1 MIYTVE
7 QLHSNPEVLRDLKN
21 LIGHKVLAGDRVNG
35 VSTIG
40 TLISVTNGNYP
51 FLVGF
56 KDGTSNC
63 YKFVKDIELKAENT
77 ENKTNNKATGGNNMA
92 MTMDI
97 GQIIS
102 MKVMTSLIDSDKEL
116 DLGKLA
122 LVQSLSNGGQFQITD
137 VVKAKILSK
146 LSIDDKTDTEN
157 LPIEKLVIL
166 KMLEEGRFD
175 IMEIIKAR
183 LIAKE
188 LKD

>member
-1 MIYTVE
+1 MIYSKKNLNDSEVKKLVGCE
-7 QLHSNPEVLRDLKN
+7 VYACDQLHETPV
-21 LIGHKVLAGDRVNG
+21 V
-35 VSTIG
+35 G
-40 TLISVTNGNYP
+40 TLTGI
-51 FLVGF
+51 
-56 KDGTSNC
+56 KDGNC
-63 YKFVKDIELKAENT
+63 PFQVEMEDDCSYFYKYIRPGRT
-77 ENKTNNKATGGNNMA
+77 EATNKKTIMPKGGNNMA
-92 MTMDI
+92 MSMDI

-146 LSIDDKTDTEN
+146 LSINDKTNAED

-166 KMLEEGRFD
+166 KMLEEGNFD
-175 IMEIIKAR
+175 VMEIIKAR

>member
-1 MIYTVE
+1 VIYTVE
-7 QLHSNPEVLRDLKN
+7 QLNSIPEALRDLKN
-21 LIGHKVLAGDRVNG
+21 LIGHKVLAGDRVNDL
-35 VSTIG
+35 STIG
-40 TLISVTNGNYP
+40 TLTSIARHESYP
-51 FLVGF
+51 FLVEF
-56 KDGTSNC
+56 KDGTSNA
-63 YKFVKDIELKAENT
+63 YKFVKALSLSET

-146 LSIDDKTDTEN
+146 LSIDDKTDAEN

>member
-1 MIYTVE
+1 
-7 QLHSNPEVLRDLKN
+7 
-21 LIGHKVLAGDRVNG
+21 
-35 VSTIG
+35 
-40 TLISVTNGNYP
+40 
-51 FLVGF
+51 
-56 KDGTSNC
+56 
-63 YKFVKDIELKAENT
+63 
-77 ENKTNNKATGGNNMA
+77 MA

>member
-7 QLHSNPEVLRDLKN
+7 RLHSNPEVFRDLKN
-21 LIGHKVLAGDRVNG
+21 LVGHKVLAGDRANDL
-35 VSTIG
+35 STVGTFISIG
-40 TLISVTNGNYP
+40 IGNYP

-56 KDGTSNC
+56 KDGTSNN
-63 YKFVKDIELKAENT
+63 YKFVKPLETVNT
-77 ENKTNNKATGGNNMA
+77 ENKENNNAKGGNNMA

-146 LSIDDKTDTEN
+146 LSIDDKANAED